1 MGRYRRAMR
10 HLPILIFASIT
21 PGIAHA
27 ESTDIIVTG
36 RALPQAKGDAVYSQ
50 VIIDRERLANVA
62 SGRTEDVLR
71 DVAGLQQFRRSDSR
85 SANATAQGVTL
96 RGLGGNASS
105 RALVLLDGIPQSD
118 PFGGSITF
126 PALNLARIG
135 EIRIT
140 RGGGSGVAGPG
151 ALGGTISL
159 SSIGPEISG
168 VGGHVAYGSRNAI
181 EVGSVV
187 SGALGTGFALI
198 AADYAQGDGF
208 IPIIQSQR
216 GPADRAARYK
226 QASLAARAVVPIG
239 TTELQASLSGFTD
252 RRERGLAFT
261 RNGSN
266 GADASVRLV
275 NAGRWQWEA
284 LGYVQLRAFRNEAS
298 SVNAAR
304 TTSVQTLDQYNIPST
319 GVGVRFELRPPLSD
333 RVELRLGGDVRQVSG
348 ETREFFN
355 YVAGAPT
362 RIRLA
367 GGQSD
372 TAGAFAEASIYLGAL
387 TLTGGGRIDL
397 YTIRDGHLLENT
409 LGSGAV
415 LRADRFAV
423 RHGNEPTAR
432 AGFAYQLSP
441 TLSLR
446 SAAYL
451 GWRLPTLN
459 ELYRPFRIG
468 ADATAANAALSPE
481 RVRGVEAGAAWQPS
495 DKTSLRV
502 TAFTNRLE
510 NAIANVTLGRGPG
523 TFPGV
528 GVVGAGGVFRQRQ
541 NLNGIRS
548 NGVELDGQIAIGDWR
563 AQASYAYTDAKVR
576 SSGIAAPLNGLRPA
590 QVARHN
596 VSATFGW
603 KWISAT
609 TRYVSRQFED
619 DQNLRSLRSA
629 ITLDTV
635 AAIPLGKRI
644 ALLLRAENV
653 TGAQVDAAISAT
665 GITERATPRSFS
677 MGLRLTAPR

>member
-1 MGRYRRAMR
+1 MERYRRAMR
-10 HLPILIFASIT
+10 FVPILIIASII
-21 PGIAHA
+21 PSIAHA
-27 ESTDIIVTG
+27 QSADIIVTG
-36 RALPQAKGDAVYSQ
+36 QALPQAKGDIAYSQ
-50 VIIDRERLANVA
+50 VIIDHERLANVA
-62 SGRTEDVLR
+62 SGRAEDVLR

-126 PALNLARIG
+126 PALNLMRIG

-151 ALGGTISL
+151 ALGGTILL

-168 VGGHVAYGSRNAI
+168 VGGRIAYGSHNAV
-181 EVGSVV
+181 EAGSVV

-198 AADYAQGDGF
+198 AADYAKGSGF

-216 GPADRAARYK
+216 GAADGPARYE
-226 QASLAARAVVPIG
+226 QASLAARAVIPIG

-252 RRERGLAFT
+252 QRDRGLAFT

-266 GADASVRLV
+266 GADASIRLV
-275 NAGRWQWEA
+275 RADRWQWEA
-284 LGYVQLRAFRNEAS
+284 LAYLQLRAFRNQAS

-304 TTSVQTLDQYNIPST
+304 TASVQTLDQYNIPST
-319 GVGVRFELRPPLSD
+319 GIGARFELRPPLGT
-333 RVELRLGGDVRQVSG
+333 RGELRIGGDGRRVSG

-362 RIRLA
+362 RVRLA
-367 GGQSD
+367 GGESD
-372 TAGAFAEASIYLGAL
+372 TAGVFAEASAYLGAL
-387 TLTGGGRIDL
+387 TLTGGGRIDF
-397 YTIRDGHLLENT
+397 YTIRKGHLLENT
-409 LGSGAV
+409 LGSGAA
-415 LRADRFAV
+415 LREDRFAV

-432 AGFAYQLSP
+432 AGLAYQLAP
-441 TLSLR
+441 TFSLR
-446 SAAYL
+446 SATYL

-468 ADATAANAALSPE
+468 ADATAANAALLPE

-495 DKTSLRV
+495 EKASLRV

-510 NAIANVTLGRGPG
+510 NAVANITLGRGPG

-528 GVVGAGGVFRQRQ
+528 GVVGAGGLFRQRQ
-541 NLNGIRS
+541 NLDAIGSNGI
-548 NGVELDGQIAIGDWR
+548 ELDGQAAFGDWR
-563 AQASYAYTDAKVR
+563 AQASYAFIDAKIR
-576 SSGIAAPLNGLRPA
+576 SSGVAAPLDGLRPA
-590 QVARHN
+590 QVARHSA
-596 VSATFGW
+596 SATLSW

-609 TRYVSRQFED
+609 ARYVGRQFED
-619 DQNLRSLRSA
+619 DQNLRTLRSA
-629 ITLDTV
+629 ITLDTIATV
-635 AAIPLGKRI
+635 PLGKRL
-644 ALLLRAENV
+644 AVLLRVENV
-653 TGAQVDAAISAT
+653 TDTQVDAAISAT
-665 GITERATPRSFS
+665 GITERATPRSVS
-677 MGLRLTAPR
+677 VGLRLTAPR